1 MKLLAI
7 LLLLSITACVAK
19 DNATEI
25 KTSGNGVFYDG
36 DSREEVT
43 ESDRT
48 FIVGQATA
56 MIYDST
62 RSKFPRLKDSYVLC
76 SDERFQEQRLIGYCS
91 GVLVA
96 PNKVL
101 TAAHCM
107 QGSSRC
113 ENARFVFGAFNGAQN
128 LPIHSCKQVVAIDS
142 KLDYAIVELDRDV
155 QNVTPVK
162 FASDSYLND
171 GDAVLSMSYPL
182 GLPLKQDIGVIQDSQ
197 PDSTF
202 FQVAVDTFSGS
213 SGSPLFNKKGELI
226 GILNRGAED
235 ILEDDIYRVQTKGGC
250 VNFNSCANGQCRG
263 ETFLK
268 ASLISNKL

>member
-1 MKLLAI
+1 MKLLGI
-7 LLLLSITACVAK
+7 LLLLSLSACVAK
-19 DNATEI
+19 DSGTALVTE
-25 KTSGNGVFYDG
+25 TAAVFYDG
-36 DSREEVT
+36 DSRQDVT
-43 ESDRT
+43 EDDRT

-62 RSKFPRLKDSYVLC
+62 RNKFPTLKEMYPLC
-76 SDERFQEQRLIGYCS
+76 KDERFQDQRLIGYCS
-91 GVLVA
+91 GVLIA

-107 QGSSRC
+107 QESSRC
-113 ENARFVFGAFNGAQN
+113 ENARFAFGAFSGVQN
-128 LPIHSCKQVVAIDS
+128 LPIYSCS
-142 KLDYAIVELDRDV
+142 KVLTLDRKMDFAVVELDRDV
-155 QNVTPVK
+155 ENVLPVK
-162 FASDSYLND
+162 IASGFNLDD
-171 GDAVLSMSYPL
+171 GDSVLSMSYPL
-182 GLPLKQDIGVIQDSQ
+182 GLPLKQDIGVIRDSQ

-213 SGSPLFNKKGELI
+213 SGSPLFTQKGELI
-226 GILNRGAED
+226 GILSRGAED

-268 ASLISNKL
+268 ASMIRSKL